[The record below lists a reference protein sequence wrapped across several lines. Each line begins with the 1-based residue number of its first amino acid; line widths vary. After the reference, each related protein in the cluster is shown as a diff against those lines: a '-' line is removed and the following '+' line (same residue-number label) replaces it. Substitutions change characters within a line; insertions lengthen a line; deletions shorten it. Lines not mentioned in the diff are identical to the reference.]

1 VAQLPR
7 EFQFGATQVVVPAL
21 LVGVVV
27 GLFELGQRDDSL
39 RTGHKPWG
47 EGMELCDLRK
57 TYIAFSAAA
66 PIVIVTPGAIV
77 AVLEDEAIG
86 RDWLYA
92 GALGIAALLAF
103 GGWVTQARRLAK
115 RRKQTDDEDEA
126 ALGATTES
134 WRPGVSSADKCSICA
149 VCDC

>member
-103 GGWVTQARRLAK
+103 GGWVTQHVASRYGGSK
-115 RRKQTDDEDEA
+115 R
-126 ALGATTES
+126 TTTT
-134 WRPGVSSADKCSICA
+134 RPRSVQLPSRGGRA
-149 VCDC
+149 